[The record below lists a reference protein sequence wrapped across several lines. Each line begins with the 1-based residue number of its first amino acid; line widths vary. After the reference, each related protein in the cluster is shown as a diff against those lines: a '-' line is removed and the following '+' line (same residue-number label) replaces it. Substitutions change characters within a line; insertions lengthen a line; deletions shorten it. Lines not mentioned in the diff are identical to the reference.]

1 MASHNFLST
10 RCGRLLPQGVI
21 CNWLYTQDVYVVEIN
36 GVYYLCN
43 ASYPGVNLMLSVT
56 L

>member
-1 MASHNFLST
+1 
-10 RCGRLLPQGVI
+10 
-21 CNWLYTQDVYVVEIN
+21 VVEIN

-43 ASYPGVNLMLSVT
+43 ASYPDVNLMLNVT

>member
-1 MASHNFLST
+1 VAEQLALHA
-10 RCGRLLPQGVI
+10 GRL
-21 CNWLYTQDVYVVEIN
+21 VVEIN

-43 ASYPGVNLMLSVT
+43 ASYPDVNLMLNVT